1 MTVPV
6 GEAMFPMWWSAL
18 VTLLGFSSFA
28 ATACAQSSGVPTGSV
43 PMSMHRI
50 LSEQDSGI
58 QQPHRA
64 VIRSAAQWQSIED
77 ELRRGRA
84 SPLPLPALDFGRSMV
99 ILAAMGAQ
107 STGGHTI
114 TIEGVYRGG
123 GRLWVV
129 VREVTPGPGCM
140 TTQVLTAPVDAVSVP
155 LSDEPVSFVERK
167 ETRDCR

>member
-1 MTVPV
+1 MTVPA
-6 GEAMFPMWWSAL
+6 GEAMIPMWWSAL
-18 VTLLGFSSFA
+18 ATLLAFTSFA

-43 PMSMHRI
+43 PVSMHRL

-58 QQPHRA
+58 QQPRRA
-64 VIRSAAQWQSIED
+64 VIRSAVQWQSIED

-84 SPLPLPALDFGRSMV
+84 SAVPFPALDFGRSMV

-114 TIEGVYRGG
+114 SIEGVYRGG

-129 VREVTPGPGCM
+129 VREESPGPGCM
-140 TTQVLTAPVDAVSVP
+140 TSQVLTTPAAAVSVP
-155 LSDEPVSFVERK
+155 LSDEPVSFVEHK